1 MLNSMDMISKKWAIV
16 PFAFI
21 QVVALS
27 INYYIVP
34 QFKVYKLCHNT
45 FSKAV
50 CNHLEN
56 LKFKK
61 EENYILKKQP

>member
-1 MLNSMDMISKKWAIV
+1 MDIISRKWVIV

-34 QFKVYKLCHNT
+34 QFIVYKLCHNT
-45 FSKAV
+45 FSNTV
-50 CNHLEN
+50 CSHLET
-56 LKFKK
+56 
-61 EENYILKKQP
+61 